1 MVKDKRTNAY
11 LIHLNKKELDM
22 FKLKAKKYKQM
33 SNMIRDAVAQFD
45 DKKTKGWIDSLNG
58 LSSKMGEFNFELSKQ
73 GVNLNQIM
81 KRANELIY
89 AGELDKDYY
98 ESVFFPEIKTLQK
111 LMSDI
116 KEQQTKIFKSLL
128 KL

>member
-1 MVKDKRTNAY
+1 
-11 LIHLNKKELDM
+11 
-22 FKLKAKKYKQM
+22 
-33 SNMIRDAVAQFD
+33 
-45 DKKTKGWIDSLNG
+45 
-58 LSSKMGEFNFELSKQ
+58 
-73 GVNLNQIM
+73 M

-98 ESVFFPEIKTLQK
+98 ENVFFPEVKTLQK

>member
-1 MVKDKRTNAY
+1 
-11 LIHLNKKELDM
+11 
-22 FKLKAKKYKQM
+22 
-33 SNMIRDAVAQFD
+33 
-45 DKKTKGWIDSLNG
+45 
-58 LSSKMGEFNFELSKQ
+58 MGEFNFELSKQ

-98 ESVFFPEIKTLQK
+98 ENVFFPEVKTLQK